1 MAEEIARYNKIRAYL
16 ITRGVTVTGI
26 ARLLG
31 MTPSGVTIILK
42 GDSISLKNFHLMH
55 QIAQIPEEL
64 LPPLETHER
73 RAQGN

>member
-1 MAEEIARYNKIRAYL
+1 MAEEIARYNKIRGYL
-16 ITRGVTVTGI
+16 ITRGLSVRGV

-31 MTPSGVTIILK
+31 MTPSGVAIILK

-64 LPPLETHER
+64 LPPLETSKR
-73 RAQGN
+73 QAQG